1 MNPLSP
7 LPAPQIVPINP
18 EAPEWQLNRELT
30 WLAFNRRVLHE
41 AQDSRVPLLERVFF
55 LAVVGSNLDEFFMKR
70 IGGLKQQVGAGVKE
84 RSVDGRLPQEQ
95 IDACHLVVQDLLR
108 EQEELEVEL
117 KRFLARRRIR
127 IVPYADLN
135 LAEKSLAERYFLE
148 QVYPLLTPQGMDP
161 AHPFPFISN
170 LSINLL
176 VGVRYPNSEHSYM
189 NRIKAPVSEDMPRF
203 LGFGESG
210 HFIALEDLIGNN
222 LEMLFP
228 AMVVE
233 SCEVF
238 RVTRNAVTEP
248 NQEQANEIGRAH
260 V

>member
-148 QVYPLLTPQGMDP
+148 QVYPLLTPQDRK
-161 AHPFPFISN
+161 S
-170 LSINLL
+170 
-176 VGVRYPNSEHSYM
+176 
-189 NRIKAPVSEDMPRF
+189 
-203 LGFGESG
+203 
-210 HFIALEDLIGNN
+210 
-222 LEMLFP
+222 
-228 AMVVE
+228 VV
-233 SCEVF
+233 
-238 RVTRNAVTEP
+238 
-248 NQEQANEIGRAH
+248 
-260 V
+260 